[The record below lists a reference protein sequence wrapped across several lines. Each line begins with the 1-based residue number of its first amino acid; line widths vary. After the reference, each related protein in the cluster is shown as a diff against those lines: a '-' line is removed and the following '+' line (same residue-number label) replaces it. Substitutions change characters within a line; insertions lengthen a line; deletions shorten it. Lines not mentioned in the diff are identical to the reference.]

1 MPEFH
6 DIQKFLPK
14 PSNTLVQKVWENVP
28 PKEKETLNDMFKG
41 IPVDRNP
48 FNMLLGLAIIQAK
61 MARGTNKHVAIVG
74 PANVGK
80 STLFNQL
87 IQSKHD
93 RAEVGPVPGTTRINQ
108 AADAGLFS
116 IVDTPGA
123 DAVG

>member
-48 FNMLLGLAIIQAK
+48 FNMLLGLAIIQVK

-80 STLFNQL
+80 STLL
-87 IQSKHD
+87 TSLS
-93 RAEVGPVPGTTRINQ
+93 RANMTGLRLGRFLAQRALTRQ
-108 AADAGLFS
+108 QMQDYSRL
-116 IVDTPGA
+116 
-123 DAVG
+123 